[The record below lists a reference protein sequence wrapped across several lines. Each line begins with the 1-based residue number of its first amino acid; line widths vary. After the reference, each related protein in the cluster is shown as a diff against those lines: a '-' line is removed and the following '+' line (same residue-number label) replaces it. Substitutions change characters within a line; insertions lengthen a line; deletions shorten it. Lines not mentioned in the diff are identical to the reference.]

1 MSDADPAGPAA
12 PLPLSPVGEIVRKGD
27 PDRFESALF
36 APDSVRERLFA
47 LYGYNLEA
55 ARAPWKVSDPQIGVM
70 RLRFLLDMAERA
82 YQGQSPLAHEI
93 GEPIHSLITDTKPP
107 QALMAQ
113 IVETRMRDLDPAP
126 MESVGA
132 FDAYVDGTAGAL
144 MRLAVH
150 VCLAEA
156 ADRAASEAADAV
168 AREVGRAQGV
178 AMMLAASVELAARGR
193 AMLPGA
199 AGRTLDPAPLAR
211 GETTAEWREA
221 AAQVAAPALAR
232 LKAARARRGETP
244 AGASPALLAAW
255 RAERILKAALR
266 PSLDMLRD
274 LGPESPFRRRA
285 SLLARGLTGRW

>member
-1 MSDADPAGPAA
+1 
-12 PLPLSPVGEIVRKGD
+12 
-27 PDRFESALF
+27 
-36 APDSVRERLFA
+36 LFA

-70 RLRFLLDMAERA
+70 RLRFLLDMAEGA

-107 QALMAQ
+107 QALMTQ

-126 MESVGA
+126 MESAEA

-150 VCLAEA
+150 VCLAGA
-156 ADRAASEAADAV
+156 APHDAAVETDSVAALAG
-168 AREVGRAQGV
+168 EVGRAQGV

-199 AGRTLDPAPLAR
+199 AGRTLDPEPLAR

-232 LKAARARRGETP
+232 LKAARARSGEIP